1 MTTSI
6 KSLWE
11 SSSYSKVK
19 KWAAELMR
27 GKGNVEDYE
36 RSGRPKEGTSKE
48 SV

>member
-6 KSLWE
+6 KPFRE

-27 GKGNVEDYE
+27 GKRNVEDYE

-48 SV
+48 SI